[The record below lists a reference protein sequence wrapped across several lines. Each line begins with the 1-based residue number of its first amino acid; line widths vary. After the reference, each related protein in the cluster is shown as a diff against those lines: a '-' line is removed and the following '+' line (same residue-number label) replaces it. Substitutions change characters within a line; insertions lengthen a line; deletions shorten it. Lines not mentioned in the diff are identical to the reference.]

1 MATSSNPGGG
11 AGGSFG
17 ASAAQASAGGWKV
30 VQGLIAD
37 TIGPMALLAAAGS
50 AFVKASAGAALNA
63 ARMQQVLKASDGAAR
78 LQKDFEHLMG
88 STAAAQK
95 QVEMLA
101 KVASSGAFTFDS
113 LAQASKN
120 LQVLTNGALN
130 TEQALRKIQDSAAAT
145 GAPVDTMAASV
156 SDLYNA
162 LNSGAVSG
170 SKFAEGVGGAASQLQ
185 RMGAISAA
193 TVAQVTGLAESGAS
207 VSSTWQVVE
216 ADLARAA
223 GAASEL
229 GGTIAG
235 LKQQL
240 ATLEESGNIEVGD
253 KFAEGEKAGLRAA
266 IAFEKV
272 SAAMESANAG
282 PWAAV
287 VGVINS
293 VKEAFANLFLAV
305 SQTGPFTTFFK
316 VVGVVAVAA
325 FVALTATMIVQ
336 SAAILTWAASTA
348 VGAAAIT
355 GLTVALGVCTAALQV
370 WWASVNAATLGLAAL
385 VAAFIA
391 MGSAAIT
398 AGMQVSA
405 LAEELKKIKSKDI
418 KVNADI
424 NSRIKAVKT
433 VEDYDEAKKEI
444 DAQKAGK
451 VEQRKQGQKEL
462 EEVDASYNPFFRDS
476 RRAAAQEKIDD
487 ADKGITVAQEQG
499 GNLLEEASAS
509 GALSFDKQRLDIAK
523 ERLELEKQILEAA
536 RQSIQQSSSPKEAA
550 RYAKED
556 REAKEKK
563 FNDASATQENVAG
576 DRRLTEKA
584 TAEVSKQKDAEA
596 ANQEDIEA
604 KRAKMKQMEID
615 AGGRQ
620 IDIPA
625 GTSDSQRK
633 TLENLNSASS
643 KIAQKNLAGNQEYQD
658 IRNSIA
664 NSRNEAK
671 PDQVAARFDSS
682 VYDNARDGYMERDGT
697 EVEGARTE
705 AGKLDIEL
713 AKRTALE
720 TERTAANSELE
731 QAQKD
736 TSPLKDV
743 LVERAQKRVDNVAE
757 QIGGITDVDGK
768 RVGEAGLAPAA
779 MQSLQVDLAS
789 AKAEG
794 STVKSREDLE
804 NARKIE
810 QLANE
815 ALAAHEAAIEAS
827 AKRLDLEQQ
836 ISALS
841 GGTDSGKQA
850 AIDAEQTQSRQDTE
864 KKRAPLAAKEKARDE
879 YEKATRI
886 KGADKVLAQGSE
898 KDSPEQAQLRAKIE
912 AARKVMEAASTA
924 AARQGVKDGDS
935 QESYDLDNKAADAKK
950 RQATQDLRENVASR
964 KFSEGEKAKEDDYN
978 SSIAA
983 TRGANVGGRIEAN
996 LTADKETNALLK
1008 RKAATEQVAM
1018 AEERLKSAS
1027 EEDKPQATAELNKVR
1042 EQAKAAGFQDGDNVE
1057 SINAEIASVQ
1067 KVKEMRLQQAAIEEA
1082 AAQRRRDNA
1091 MQELRVMQ
1099 QMAQINMDRAL
1110 KKTPGKTEFDVR
1122 KENRDKEL
1130 SDLDKAQPLVAQRD
1144 ALEEA
1149 KAAGLGSPESDKTI
1163 NELTRK
1169 LKGLG
1174 IEEGETSQD
1183 VNTKRNKNKTE
1194 DAADIAR
1201 KTDDAEQIGRDMKIK
1216 MAETQMNYGQNPRE
1230 AETRMKKLQ
1239 DEKSVSDLS
1248 RQYEDKGIDPT
1259 KAKELATLETER
1271 ARIQTTMDEVGT
1283 PKVDN
1288 LTAMGGGATGF
1299 VGVAVDEKSLLKE
1312 LDKKADEQ
1320 NKILE
1325 EINQQNKQQAQIANQ
1340 FLQQQQ

>member
-1 MATSSNPGGG
+1 MANQNPGSGG
-11 AGGSFG
+11 AGGGSMV
-17 ASAAQASAGGWKV
+17 ATATAAVDKWTLIR
-30 VQGLIAD
+30 GLIAD
-37 TIGPMALLAAAGS
+37 TVGPLALLAGAGS

-63 ARMQQVLKASDGAAR
+63 ARMQQALQASDGAAK

-145 GAPVDTMAASV
+145 GAPVDAMAASV

-240 ATLEESGNIEVGD
+240 ATLEESGSIDVGNQ
-253 KFAEGEKAGLRAA
+253 FAEGEKAGLRAA
-266 IAFEKV
+266 IAFAKV
-272 SAAMESANAG
+272 STAMESANAG

-293 VKEAFANLFLAV
+293 VKEAVANLFLAV
-305 SQTGPFTTFFK
+305 ANTGPFTTFFK
-316 VVGVVAVAA
+316 VVGVLGVGA
-325 FVALTATMIVQ
+325 FVALTAVMIVQ
-336 SAAILTWAASTA
+336 GAAMISWAASTA
-348 VGAAAIT
+348 VGGAAMT
-355 GLTVALGVCTAALQV
+355 GLAVAIGAATAALKV
-370 WWASVNAATLGLAAL
+370 WAASVTFASGGLTLI

-391 MGSAAIT
+391 MGGAAIT

-424 NSRIKAVKT
+424 NSRIKSVKT
-433 VEDYDEAKKEI
+433 VEDYDQAKKEI
-444 DAQKAGK
+444 DDQKAGK
-451 VEQRKQGQKEL
+451 VEQRKQGQKEM
-462 EEVDASYNPFFRDS
+462 EELDASYNPFFRDS
-476 RRAAAQEKIDD
+476 RRAAAQEKIDN

-536 RQSIQQSSSPKEAA
+536 RQSVQQSSSPKEAA
-550 RYAKED
+550 KYAKED

-576 DRRLTEKA
+576 DRRITENA
-584 TAEVSKQKDAEA
+584 AAEVAKKKDAEVA
-596 ANQEDIEA
+596 DQQDIEA
-604 KRAKMKQMEID
+604 KKKKASELKSVTSYGDVFDEVT
-615 AGGRQ
+615 GGDESELKS
-620 IDIPA
+620 IK
-625 GTSDSQRK
+625 DS
-633 TLENLNSASS
+633 
-643 KIAQKNLAGNQEYQD
+643 IG
-658 IRNSIA
+658 

-671 PDQVAARFDSS
+671 PGQVAARFDSS
-682 VYDNARDGYMERDGT
+682 VYDQARDGYTKSDGT
-697 EVEGARTE
+697 KVEGARTAE
-705 AGKLDIEL
+705 GKLDIEI

-720 TERTAANSELE
+720 TEKAAASSELE

-743 LVERAQKRVDNVAE
+743 LVERAQKRVDNVTG
-757 QIGGITDVDGK
+757 QIGGITDLDGK

-779 MQSLQVDLAS
+779 MQGLQVDLAS

-841 GGTDSGKQA
+841 GGTDSGKQD

-864 KKRAPLAAKEKARDE
+864 KKRAPLAAKEKAREE
-879 YEKATRI
+879 YVKATRI
-886 KGADKVLAQGSE
+886 EGADKVLAQGSE
-898 KDSPEQAQLRAKIE
+898 KDSPEQKQLRAKIE
-912 AARKVMEAASTA
+912 AAREAMESASTA
-924 AARQGVKDGDS
+924 AASQGVKDGDS

-964 KFSEGEKAKEDDYN
+964 KFSEGERAKDDDYN
-978 SSIAA
+978 SSVAA
-983 TRGANVGGRIEAN
+983 TRGSNIGSRIEAN
-996 LTADKETNALLK
+996 LSADKETNALLK
-1008 RKAATEQVAM
+1008 RKAATEAVAA
-1018 AEERLKSAS
+1018 AEEKLKSAP
-1027 EEDKPQATAELNKVR
+1027 EADKAKATSELNQVR

-1130 SDLDKAQPLVAQRD
+1130 RDLDKAQPLVAQRD

-1149 KAAGLGSPESDKTI
+1149 KAAGQGTPEGDKAI

-1174 IEEGETSQD
+1174 IEESETSQD

-1230 AETRMKKLQ
+1230 AEARMKSLQ

>member
-1 MATSSNPGGG
+1 MANQNPGSGG
-11 AGGSFG
+11 AGGGSMV
-17 ASAAQASAGGWKV
+17 ATATAAADKWTLVK
-30 VQGLIAD
+30 GLIAD
-37 TIGPMALLAAAGS
+37 TIGPMAILAAAGS

-63 ARMQQVLKASDGAAR
+63 ARMQQALQASDGAAR
-78 LQKDFEHLMG
+78 LQKDFEHLLG
-88 STAAAQK
+88 SAAAAQK

-145 GAPVDTMAASV
+145 GAPVDAMAASV

-240 ATLEESGNIEVGD
+240 ATLEESGSIDVGNQ
-253 KFAEGEKAGLRAA
+253 FAEGEKAGLRAA

-282 PWAAV
+282 PWSVV

-391 MGSAAIT
+391 MGGAAIT

-462 EEVDASYNPFFRDS
+462 EELDASYNPFFRDS
-476 RRAAAQEKIDD
+476 RRAEAQGKIDD

-509 GALSFDKQRLDIAK
+509 GALGFDKQRLDIAK
-523 ERLELEKQILEAA
+523 DRLELEKQILEAA
-536 RQSIQQSSSPKEAA
+536 RQSVQQSSSPKEAA
-550 RYAKED
+550 KYAKED

-576 DRRLTEKA
+576 DSRIAKKA
-584 TAEVSKQKDAEA
+584 AVEVAKKKDAEVA
-596 ANQEDIEA
+596 DQENIEA
-604 KRAKMKQMEID
+604 KKRKASELKSVTSYGDVFDEVT
-615 AGGRQ
+615 GG
-620 IDIPA
+620 DE
-625 GTSDSQRK
+625 SE
-633 TLENLNSASS
+633 LES
-643 KIAQKNLAGNQEYQD
+643 
-658 IRNSIA
+658 IRGSIA

-671 PDQVAARFDSS
+671 PGQVAARFDSS
-682 VYDNARDGYMERDGT
+682 VYDKARDGYTEKDGT
-697 EVEGARTE
+697 KVEGARTE

-743 LVERAQKRVDNVAE
+743 LVERAQKRVDNVAG

-768 RVGEAGLAPAA
+768 TVGAGGLAPAA

-789 AKAEG
+789 AKADG

-815 ALAAHEAAIEAS
+815 ALAAHEAAIDAS

-864 KKRAPLAAKEKARDE
+864 KKRAPLAAKEKAREE
-879 YEKATRI
+879 YVKATRI
-886 KGADKVLAQGSE
+886 EGADKVLAQGSE

-912 AARKVMEAASTA
+912 AARVAMESASTA
-924 AARQGVKDGDS
+924 AASQGVKDGDS

-964 KFSEGEKAKEDDYN
+964 GFAEGEKAKDDDHN
-978 SSIAA
+978 STVSA
-983 TRGANVGGRIEAN
+983 TRGLATGGRIEAN
-996 LTADKETNALLK
+996 LTANKETEALLK

-1018 AEERLKSAS
+1018 AEEKLKSAS
-1027 EEDKPQATAELNKVR
+1027 EKDKPQATAELNRVR
-1042 EQAKAAGFQDGDNVE
+1042 EQAKSAGFQDGDNVS

-1091 MQELRVMQ
+1091 MQELRTMQ
-1099 QMAQINMDRAL
+1099 QMAQINLDRAAG
-1110 KKTPGKTEFDVR
+1110 KTPGKNAFDVK
-1122 KENRDKEL
+1122 KEERGKEL
-1130 SDLDKAQPLVAQRD
+1130 EDLDKAKPLVEQRD
-1144 ALEEA
+1144 ALQALQGTDMAQEGDAE
-1149 KAAGLGSPESDKTI
+1149 TI
-1163 NELTRK
+1163 NELSRQ
-1169 LKGLG
+1169 LQGLNVG
-1174 IEEGETSQD
+1174 DAETSQD
-1183 VNTKRNKNKTE
+1183 VSTRRKKNRTE
-1194 DAADIAR
+1194 DS
-1201 KTDDAEQIGRDMKIK
+1201 DAVAEKVDNEKQISRDLQIK
-1216 MAETQMNYGQNPRE
+1216 MAETQMNYGQDPRG
-1230 AETRMKKLQ
+1230 AETKMKELQ
-1239 DEKSVSDLS
+1239 DEKMKEDLQRS
-1248 RQYEDKGIDPT
+1248 FENKGIDPE
-1259 KAKELATLETER
+1259 KASELADQETKRARLETTMNER
-1271 ARIQTTMDEVGT
+1271 GT
-1283 PKVDN
+1283 PRVDN
-1288 LTAMGGGATGF
+1288 MTAMGGGTTGF
-1299 VGVAVDEKSLLKE
+1299 VGPAVDEKGLLKE
-1312 LDKKADEQ
+1312 IDKKAEAQ
-1320 NKILE
+1320 NELLR
-1325 EINQQNKQQAQIANQ
+1325 EIKSQGASMMTLAQNQLSDAR
-1340 FLQQQQ
+1340 

>member
-17 ASAAQASAGGWKV
+17 ASSAQAAGGGWKV
-30 VQGLIAD
+30 VKGLIAD
-37 TIGPMALLAAAGS
+37 TVGPLALLAAAGS

-156 SDLYNA
+156 SGLYNA

-185 RMGAISAA
+185 QMGAISAA

-240 ATLEESGNIEVGD
+240 ATLEDSASIDVGNQ
-253 KFAEGEKAGLRAA
+253 FAEGEKAGLRAA

-282 PWAAV
+282 PWATV

-305 SQTGPFTTFFK
+305 SKTGPFTTLFK
-316 VVGVVAVAA
+316 VVGVLGVAA

-336 SAAILTWAASTA
+336 GATMLAWAASTA
-348 VGAAAIT
+348 VGAAAMT
-355 GLTVALGVCTAALQV
+355 GLTVAIGAGVVALQA
-370 WWASVNAATLGLAAL
+370 WAAMMVTATGGLVL
-385 VAAFIA
+385 IVAAFIA
-391 MGSAAIT
+391 MGGAAIT

-476 RRAAAQEKIDD
+476 RRAAAREKIDD

-509 GALSFDKQRLDIAK
+509 GALGFDKQRLDIAK
-523 ERLELEKQILEAA
+523 ERLELEKQISEAA
-536 RQSIQQSSSPKEAA
+536 RKSIQQSSSPEEAA
-550 RYAKED
+550 RYANED
-556 REAKEKK
+556 FAAKEKK
-563 FNDASATQENVAG
+563 FNDAVATQENVAG
-576 DRRLTEKA
+576 DRRITENA
-584 TAEVSKQKDAEA
+584 TAEVAKKKDAEVA
-596 ANQEDIEA
+596 GQEDIEVKK
-604 KRAKMKQMEID
+604 KRASELKASID
-615 AGGRQ
+615 RRESSG
-620 IDIPA
+620 
-625 GTSDSQRK
+625 SDS
-633 TLENLNSASS
+633 
-643 KIAQKNLAGNQEYQD
+643 GGYQGMRQAED
-658 IRNSIA
+658 KAELKGIEDSIA

-671 PDQVAARFDSS
+671 PGQVAARFDSS
-682 VYDNARDGYMERDGT
+682 VYDKARDGYEKDGT
-697 EVEGARTE
+697 KVEGARTE

-720 TERTAANSELE
+720 TERTAAKSELE

-736 TSPLKDV
+736 TGPLKDV
-743 LVERAQKRVDNVAE
+743 LVERAQKRVDNVAG

-804 NARKIE
+804 NARQIK

-815 ALAAHEAAIEAS
+815 ALAAHKESIAAS
-827 AKRLDLEQQ
+827 ARRLDLEQQ

-864 KKRAPLAAKEKARDE
+864 KKRAPLAAKEKARKE
-879 YEKATRI
+879 YVEATRI
-886 KGADKVLAQGSE
+886 EGADKVLAQGSE
-898 KDSPEQAQLRAKIE
+898 MDSPEQAQLRAKIE
-912 AARKVMEAASTA
+912 AARTAMESASTA
-924 AARQGVKDGDS
+924 AASQGVKDGDS

-950 RQATQDLRENVASR
+950 RQATQGLRENVASR
-964 KFSEGEKAKEDDYN
+964 RFSEGEKAKDDDYN

-983 TRGANVGGRIEAN
+983 TRGSNVGGRIEAN

-1018 AEERLKSAS
+1018 AEEKLKSAS
-1027 EEDKPQATAELNKVR
+1027 EEDKPQATAELNRVR

-1057 SINAEIASVQ
+1057 SIDAEVASVQ

-1122 KENRDKEL
+1122 KEDRDKEL

-1183 VNTKRNKNKTE
+1183 VNTRRNKNKTE

-1325 EINQQNKQQAQIANQ
+1325 EINQQNKLQAQIANQ